1 MDIALRTWGVIT
13 GVCRP
18 FSVARTLKESG
29 QLMAMS
35 IPALEDPTSSRDP
48 RTHNIL
54 AKSIYKELRA
64 NGYDEQAV
72 MAIAGELLGM
82 VADEVKRKR
91 SG

>member
-1 MDIALRTWGVIT
+1 
-13 GVCRP
+13 
-18 FSVARTLKESG
+18 
-29 QLMAMS
+29 MAMS
-35 IPALEDPTSSRDP
+35 IPVSEGPSSSRDP

-82 VADEVKRKR
+82 VAAEVKDKR
-91 SG
+91 AP

>member
-1 MDIALRTWGVIT
+1 
-13 GVCRP
+13 
-18 FSVARTLKESG
+18 
-29 QLMAMS
+29 MAMS
-35 IPALEDPTSSRDP
+35 IPASVGPSSSRDP

-82 VADEVKRKR
+82 VAADIKDKR
-91 SG
+91 G